1 MQYRALPNNISEAA
15 ALCDPAAATF
25 LEAITI
31 NSPPMP
37 SNLPATLPDR
47 FLGRILGLEKN
58 EYVAVGWSFAYFF
71 CVLSSYYMLR
81 PMREA
86 MGVES
91 GVETIPLLFTSTFFV
106 MLLASPAFGWIASRY
121 ARRRFLPCVYAFF
134 AVNILLFFA
143 VFTWASVNNE
153 PIVWIG
159 RIFFVWL
166 SVFNLFVVSV
176 FWSFMADIYS
186 KEQGRRLFGVISAG
200 GSVGALVGPF
210 VTSQLAVPLGFQNLL
225 PLSAALLLL
234 SVLCIR
240 RLRAWVENEKATEV
254 VETAA
259 TTRPLGGSALAGIS
273 HVLGSRYLLAIAVLS
288 IIASLLGTA
297 LYMFMND
304 LVARTITGV
313 DERTRLF
320 GYLDAGTSVLAMIL
334 QLLVVKH
341 AVQKLGLG
349 VTLTLLPIV
358 SVIGFVILAV
368 HPALLVVAILQAVRR
383 AIGFGFS
390 KPGTDMLY
398 SVVTPEE
405 KYKAKNFID
414 TAVYRGGDLLGTWT
428 VKLVWGLGIS
438 SIALVLLPFAL
449 LWVLIALWLGREYRR
464 RDGTPKKPS
473 GATKN
478 EIEKGRQPTLE
489 SS

>member
-1 MQYRALPNNISEAA
+1 M
-15 ALCDPAAATF
+15 LCDPAAAIF
-25 LEAITI
+25 GPALAI

-37 SNLPATLPDR
+37 SNPHATLPDR
-47 FLGRILGLEKN
+47 FFGRILGLEKN
-58 EYVAVGWSFAYFF
+58 EYVAVAWSFGYFF
-71 CVLSSYYMLR
+71 CVLASYYMLR

-91 GVETIPLLFTSTFFV
+91 GVNTIPLLFSSTFLV
-106 MLLASPAFGWIASRY
+106 MLLASPVFGWVASRY
-121 ARRRFLPCVYAFF
+121 PRRSFLPWVYAFF
-134 AVNILLFFA
+134 ALNILLFFA
-143 VFTWASVNNE
+143 VFTWADANSA

-159 RIFFVWL
+159 RVFFVWL

-200 GSVGALVGPF
+200 GSAGALVGPF
-210 VTSQLAVPLGFQNLL
+210 ATSQLAVPLGFQNLL
-225 PLSAALLLL
+225 PISAALLML
-234 SVLCIR
+234 SIVCIR
-240 RLRAWVENEKATEV
+240 RLRAWVEREQSTEI

-259 TTRPLGGSALAGIS
+259 TPRPLGGSAFAGIS
-273 HVLGSRYLLAIAVLS
+273 HVLASRYLLAIAVLS
-288 IIASLLGTA
+288 VIASLLGTA

-304 LVARTITGV
+304 LVATTVTGV

-320 GYLDAGTSVLAMIL
+320 GYLDAGTSVLALLL

-349 VTLTLLPIV
+349 LTLTLLPIV
-358 SVIGFVILAV
+358 SVVGFVILAV
-368 HPALLVVAILQAVRR
+368 HPVLLVVAILQAVRR

-428 VKLVWGLGIS
+428 VKLFWGLGIS
-438 SIALVLLPFAL
+438 GIALALVPFAL
-449 LWVLIALWLGREYRR
+449 LWGLIALWLGREYRR
-464 RDGTPKKPS
+464 RDGMPRLSS
-473 GATKN
+473 GATNN
-478 EIEKGRQPTLE
+478 ELEKRRPPELE